1 VQTAARAYPHHLH
14 PEISTTDHHGNGN
27 TYGPVRRIE
36 NHVIFSTTCQMLY
49 RRPTENPI
57 LIRNKQ
63 GLHRRC
69 NRRVHL
75 ADSGS
80 KSKATVGTDV
90 PSLARTIF
98 YLLDEICTME
108 SCT

>member
-1 VQTAARAYPHHLH
+1 MYPHHRH
-14 PEISTTDHHGNGN
+14 SEITTTDRHGNGN
-27 TYGPVRRIE
+27 SYGPVRIE
-36 NHVIFSTTCQMLY
+36 NRVIFSTTCPMLY
-49 RRPTENPI
+49 RSPIENEI